1 MFLQGER
8 MGKKTITE
16 ANKLRYVSNTE
27 SKDSNEIFN
36 NLIWMTTEDAA
47 RYLRKSADAIR
58 HLVYRGDL
66 RARKFKRRLYFRRDE
81 LDEMLDLAVY

>member
-1 MFLQGER
+1 
-8 MGKKTITE
+8 MGKKAITE
-16 ANKLRYVSNTE
+16 ANKLGYVSKTE

>member
-1 MFLQGER
+1 MA
-8 MGKKTITE
+8 KKTITE
-16 ANKLRYVSNTE
+16 ANKLGYGSKTE
-27 SKDSNEIFN
+27 SKGSNEIFN

>member
-1 MFLQGER
+1 MN
-8 MGKKTITE
+8 KKTDYIIPSR
-16 ANKLRYVSNTE
+16 LYDL
-27 SKDSNEIFN
+27 DSGSENSELFFN

-66 RARKFKRRLYFRRDE
+66 RARKYKRRLYFRRDE

>member
-1 MFLQGER
+1 MA
-8 MGKKTITE
+8 KKTITE
-16 ANKLRYVSNTE
+16 ANKLGYVSKTE

>member
-1 MFLQGER
+1 
-8 MGKKTITE
+8 MGKNTITE
-16 ANKLRYVSNTE
+16 AKKIRYVSKTE
-27 SKDSNEIFN
+27 SIDSDEFFH

-47 RYLRKSADAIR
+47 RYLRKSTDAIR

>member
-1 MFLQGER
+1 MDEN
-8 MGKKTITE
+8 TITE
-16 ANKLRYVSNTE
+16 AKKLRYSSKTE

>member
-1 MFLQGER
+1 MA
-8 MGKKTITE
+8 KKTITE
-16 ANKLRYVSNTE
+16 ANKLMYVSKTE
-27 SKDSNEIFN
+27 SKDSSEIFN

>member
-1 MFLQGER
+1 

>member
-1 MFLQGER
+1 MDVN
-8 MGKKTITE
+8 TITE
-16 ANKLRYVSNTE
+16 AKKIRYVSKTE
-27 SKDSNEIFN
+27 SMDSNEIFN

>member
-1 MFLQGER
+1 MD
-8 MGKKTITE
+8 KKAIKE
-16 ANKLRYVSNTE
+16 AKKISYSEETDSKE
-27 SKDSNEIFN
+27 SGEIFN

-47 RYLRKSADAIR
+47 RYLRKTADAIR

-66 RARKFKRRLYFRRDE
+66 KARKFKRRLYFRRDE

>member
-1 MFLQGER
+1 MD
-8 MGKKTITE
+8 KKAIKE
-16 ANKLRYVSNTE
+16 AKKISYSKETDSKE
-27 SKDSNEIFN
+27 SGEIFN

>member
-1 MFLQGER
+1 

-27 SKDSNEIFN
+27 SKNSNEIFN

>member
-1 MFLQGER
+1 MN
-8 MGKKTITE
+8 KKTITE
-16 ANKLRYVSNTE
+16 AKKLGYVSVTE

-66 RARKFKRRLYFRRDE
+66 RARKFKRRLYFRREE

>member
-1 MFLQGER
+1 
-8 MGKKTITE
+8 MGVNTITE
-16 ANKLRYVSNTE
+16 AKKIRYVSKTE
-27 SKDSNEIFN
+27 SIDSNEIFN

>member
-1 MFLQGER
+1 MN
-8 MGKKTITE
+8 KKAMTE
-16 ANKLRYVSNTE
+16 AKKAGYISKTE
-27 SKDSNEIFN
+27 SKDSEEIFN

-47 RYLRKSADAIR
+47 RYLRKTADAIR

>member
-1 MFLQGER
+1 MD
-8 MGKKTITE
+8 KKAIKE
-16 ANKLRYVSNTE
+16 AKKIVYSEEADSQE
-27 SKDSNEIFN
+27 SGEIFN

-47 RYLRKSADAIR
+47 RYLRKTADAIR